1 MIIDNEIKLDF
12 KDVLIRPKRSNI
24 SSRSQVDL
32 EREFKFKHGSS
43 IIWKGVPIMISNM
56 DTTGTFEMA
65 EAVYKHKLFTCIHKH
80 YLVFN
85 WKKFYKGTLDKDIFN
100 YIAISCGSKEE
111 DIHKIRIIMNE
122 IPDIKFICVDVAN
135 GYSEYFTSVI
145 IKLRLEFPDKVIIAG
160 NVVTREMTEELLIK
174 GADIVKVGIG
184 PGSVCTTRKQTG
196 VGYPQLSAIIECAD
210 AAHGLNGHIIAD
222 GGCTN
227 PGDFAKAFG
236 GGADFVM
243 SGGIFAGHDESGG
256 ELIEING
263 KKYKEFY
270 GMSSKTAM
278 DKHSGGVANYRSSEG
293 KRVLLTYKG
302 SVNDTILDILGGI
315 RSSCSYVGAP
325 FLKNL
330 SKCTTFIR
338 VSQQLNEVYGKS

>member
-12 KDVLIRPKRSNI
+12 KDVLIRPKRSNL

-32 EREFKFKHGSS
+32 EREFTFKHGTT
-43 IIWKGVPIMISNM
+43 IPWKGVPIMIANM
-56 DTTGTFEMA
+56 DTTGTFPMA
-65 EAVYKHKLFTCIHKH
+65 MAAYKHNMFTCIHKH
-80 YLVFN
+80 ISLNDWIEFLNYAN
-85 WKKFYKGTLDKDIFN
+85 NNDIFN

-111 DIHKIRIIMNE
+111 DIKKLQTIIQY
-122 IPDIKFICVDVAN
+122 IPQIKFICLDVAN
-135 GYSEYFTSVI
+135 GYSEFFISVVI
-145 IKLRLEFPDKVIIAG
+145 RLRLLYPEKVIIAG

-174 GADIVKVGIG
+174 GADIVKIGIG

-196 VGYPQLSAIIECAD
+196 VGYPQLSAIIECSD

-236 GGADFVM
+236 AGADFVM
-243 SGGIFAGHDESGG
+243 AGGMFSGHDESGG
-256 ELIEING
+256 EIVEIEG

-278 DKHSGGVANYRSSEG
+278 DKHNGGVADYRSSEG
-293 KRVLLTYKG
+293 KRVLINYKG

-315 RSSCSYVGAP
+315 RSTCTYVGAP
-325 FLKNL
+325 LLKNL